1 MLRKIDTKKKLLLFP
16 AMFMLIVILS
26 GIVYSHWTNQSNIR
40 NEIALE
46 ADEFV
51 QQILKGRIS
60 VYQFLRSPSDKA
72 AQKVREDFSLLN
84 QKVLT
89 FKSRLSL
96 EKNRILSD
104 EIILNSKKYVEF
116 FDAFSNQR
124 VKDFE
129 NGIKDESSEIKN
141 NISQM
146 VQTGSVLESKVH
158 EIYESA
164 VALRIES
171 NESLNDIVLKLE
183 NTGMFSLKEGK
194 KLLKKLK
201 SEQYINDSFLTFKG
215 EAIAKNV
222 EQEFKI

>member
-16 AMFMLIVILS
+16 VMFMIIVILS
-26 GIVYSHWTNQSNIR
+26 GIVYSHWSNQSNIR

-46 ADEFV
+46 ADEIV
-51 QQILKGRIS
+51 QQYLKGRIS

-124 VKDFE
+124 IKDFE

-158 EIYESA
+158 EIHEST

-171 NESLNDIVLKLE
+171 NESLNNILIIVAIVSILLFIVISMLIS
-183 NTGMFSLKEGK
+183 NVVINSL
-194 KLLKKLK
+194 
-201 SEQYINDSFLTFKG
+201 NNFKDG
-215 EAIAKNV
+215 
-222 EQEFKI
+222 

>member
-16 AMFMLIVILS
+16 VMFMIIVILS
-26 GIVYSHWTNQSNIR
+26 GIVYSHWSNESNTR

-46 ADEFV
+46 TDEIV
-51 QQILKGRIS
+51 QQYLKGRIS
-60 VYQFLRSPSDKA
+60 VYQFLRSPSDKT

-84 QKVLT
+84 QNVLT

-129 NGIKDESSEIKN
+129 NGIKDEASDIKN
-141 NISQM
+141 TISQM
-146 VQTGSVLESKVH
+146 VQTGSILESKVL
-158 EIYESA
+158 EIKETA
-164 VALRIES
+164 VLLR
-171 NESLNDIVLKLE
+171 NTATKSLNNIL
-183 NTGMFSLKEGK
+183 NFRT
-194 KLLKKLK
+194 
-201 SEQYINDSFLTFKG
+201 
-215 EAIAKNV
+215 
-222 EQEFKI
+222 